1 LLIWAS
7 SWMGCSSSPVAPVDG
22 GTVSDVGSRSEDGG
36 LLGRT
41 DAVVSDGLAVD
52 ATPVDA
58 AREDAAPLDTGVV
71 VRTDSGSADASASDI
86 AINDSGAV
94 DGGAVCTLS
103 AMGTTLTLDCGCGA
117 QSVELFGVNLGACRL
132 VGFASPSTPSVEVSC
147 GGVSLFIGTGCAPA
161 DAGVS
166 DTGVSD
172 GGVTLGYKLIPAG
185 TFTMGSP
192 LTEVGREPFL
202 GSVGSEVQHT
212 VTITRDYWLK
222 QTEVTQGEFLA
233 LMGFNPSGFPAC
245 GSSCPVE
252 MVTWYDAVDYVNA
265 LSRAEGLPECY
276 GGTGE
281 NRTFVGLSCLGYR
294 LPTEAEWEY
303 AARAGTLTS
312 TYNGDITVGETCNA
326 DPALSP
332 IAWYCADGAPYSPRP
347 VGGKQPNAW
356 GLYDMLGNVS
366 EWTHD
371 QFALLGAGA
380 VTDPLGSPGGAGV
393 GTPTCR
399 GGSFSYEATFS
410 RAAYR
415 DRANYAV
422 AVAYDLGFR
431 PARSAGP

>member
-1 LLIWAS
+1 
-7 SWMGCSSSPVAPVDG
+7 VDG
-22 GTVSDVGSRSEDGG
+22 GPFSDVGSRSEDGG

-52 ATPVDA
+52 ATPMDA
-58 AREDAAPLDTGVV
+58 TREDAAPVDMGVF

-132 VGFASPSTPSVEVSC
+132 VGFASPSNPSVEVSC
-147 GGVSLFIGTGCAPA
+147 GGVNLFIGTGCAPA

-172 GGVTLGYKLIPAG
+172 GGVTGPLGYKLIPAG

-192 LTEVGREPFL
+192 LTEAGREPF
-202 GSVGSEVQHT
+202 GSSVGTEVQHT

-222 QTEVTQGEFLA
+222 QTEVTQGEYLA
-233 LMGFNPSGFPAC
+233 LMGVNPSDFPAC

-252 MVTWYDAVDYVNA
+252 MVNWYDAVDYVNA

-276 GGTGE
+276 GGTGT

-332 IAWYCADGAPYSPRP
+332 IAWYCADGPSPRP

-371 QFALLGAGA
+371 GFGLLGAGA
-380 VTDPLGSPGGAGV
+380 VTDPLGFIGV
-393 GTPTCR
+393 ATRTCR
-399 GGSFSYEATFS
+399 GGSVSYEATFS

-415 DRANYAV
+415 DGANYPA
-422 AVAYDLGFR
+422 AAGNDLGFR